1 MTTDIPVN
9 AREVNAEVV
18 KACCAA
24 GYGADAVTLLL
35 GESYHPGG
43 AGLTRRLARAL
54 DLAASSVV
62 LDVASGRG
70 ASALLLATEHGCT
83 VHGVDLGARQINQAT
98 GAAAEAGLGGSVSFT
113 LADAENLPFPDRTFD
128 ALICECAFCT
138 FPDKEQAAREFARVL
153 APGGRAGITDV
164 TVTGVLPPELRTL
177 TSWIACIAD
186 ARSTADYG
194 ALLTGAGLVVERI
207 EDHNHALA
215 GMLDRIEAR
224 LNALAMTAPTLL
236 EAANADPAA
245 IRPYLAAVR
254 RAVDAGA
261 IGYTLITASKP
272 LCGTSTEVPGNP
284 TTLAADRIRS

>member
-1 MTTDIPVN
+1 MTTDTPVN
-9 AREVNAEVV
+9 ARESDAGEV

-24 GYGADAVTLLL
+24 GYGADAVSLLL

-54 DLAASSVV
+54 DLAPDSVV

-70 ASALLLATEHGCT
+70 ASAILLAAEHGCT
-83 VHGVDLGARQINQAT
+83 VHGVDLGARQIGQAT
-98 GAAAEAGLGGSVSFT
+98 DAAAEAGLGGSVSFT
-113 LADAENLPFPDRTFD
+113 LADAENLPFPGSMFD

-164 TVTGVLPPELRTL
+164 TVTGVLPLELRTL
-177 TSWIACIAD
+177 TAWIACIAD
-186 ARSTADYG
+186 ARSTADYR

-236 EAANADPAA
+236 EAANAVTAT

-254 RAVDAGA
+254 REMAAGT
-261 IGYTLITASKP
+261 IGYTLIAARKP
-272 LCGTSTEVPGNP
+272 LRGP
-284 TTLAADRIRS
+284 TREITVTGPV